1 MLTQRLIRH
10 GRAATTPFAL
20 IENGSRP
27 EQRVLSGPLED
38 LPRLARAHAI
48 RSPALLIVGEV
59 AGLAQSLHWFGEHL
73 EGATSCRAWATPAT
87 ASSAPPRRPTESCRA
102 AWPGPCGSRRRPL
115 RRQPLRRAFQVLAEP
130 MQ

>member
-1 MLTQRLIRH
+1 REAEANLAWPARAPERQTLAFYMGVGQLELLAQRLIRH

-27 EQRVLSGPLED
+27 EQRVLSGTLED

-73 EGATSCRAWATPAT
+73 EGAPQRL
-87 ASSAPPRRPTESCRA
+87 A
-102 AWPGPCGSRRRPL
+102 A
-115 RRQPLRRAFQVLAEP
+115 
-130 MQ
+130 